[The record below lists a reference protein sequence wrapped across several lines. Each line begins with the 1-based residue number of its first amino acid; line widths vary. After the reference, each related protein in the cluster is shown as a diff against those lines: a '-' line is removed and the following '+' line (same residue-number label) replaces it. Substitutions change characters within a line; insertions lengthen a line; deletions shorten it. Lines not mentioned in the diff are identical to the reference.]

1 MAKETPK
8 DQKKEHAP
16 KEHKEHA
23 TKEQQKA
30 RNKEAAQKFHATEAP
45 KGAVAP
51 LPKGYAPRM
60 RELYTG
66 TVRPA
71 LMKDFNLSSPMAA
84 PKITKIVINIGV
96 SEAKENIQALD
107 LAKEDLTM
115 IAGQAPQMRR
125 AKKSISNFKLREGM
139 PIGVRVTLRG
149 IRMYEFFDR
158 FVTLSV
164 PRIRDFQG
172 VDPRFFDGRGNLN
185 IGLKEHH
192 IFPEVNME
200 KSPKAR
206 GMNITFVT
214 TAANDAEGKALLEHM
229 GMPFKK
235 PEVKK
240 PNVKA

>member
-8 DQKKEHAP
+8 DLKKEHAP
-16 KEHKEHA
+16 KDVKKEHA
-23 TKEQQKA
+23 TKEQHKA
-30 RNKEAAQKFHATEAP
+30 KNKEQGAKFHVAEVP
-45 KGAVAP
+45 KGPVAP
-51 LPKGYAPRM
+51 MPKGYKVRA
-60 RELYTG
+60 REAYIS

-71 LMKDFNLSSPMAA
+71 LMKELNLKSPMAA

-107 LAKEDLTM
+107 LAKDDLAA
-115 IAGQAPQMRR
+115 IAGQAPQIRK

-139 PIGVRVTLRG
+139 PIAVRVTLHG
-149 IRMYEFFDR
+149 ARMYEFFDR
-158 FVTLSV
+158 FVSLSV
-164 PRIRDFQG
+164 PRMRDFQG
-172 VDPRFFDGRGNLN
+172 FDPRLFDGHGNLN

-214 TAANDAEGKALLEHM
+214 SAANDKEGKALFELM
-229 GMPFKK
+229 GMAFKK
-235 PEVKK
+235 PEVQK
-240 PNVKA
+240 VQKA

>member
-1 MAKETPK
+1 MAKETPR
-8 DQKKEHAP
+8 ENS
-16 KEHKEHA
+16 
-23 TKEQQKA
+23 KEQQKA
-30 RNKEAAQKFHATEAP
+30 QKKEQHQKVHMTEAP

-51 LPKGYAPRM
+51 MPKGYKVRM
-60 RELYTG
+60 REMYHTA
-66 TVRPA
+66 VRPA
-71 LMKDFNLSSPMAA
+71 LMKDFSLSSPMAA
-84 PKITKIVINIGV
+84 PRMTKIVINIGV

-115 IAGQAPQMRR
+115 ITGQAPQIRR

-149 IRMYEFFDR
+149 VRMYEFFDR
-158 FVTLSV
+158 FVSLSV

-192 IFPEVNME
+192 VFPEVNME

-214 TAANDAEGKALLEHM
+214 TAGDDAKGKALMEHM

-240 PNVKA
+240 ANK

>member
-1 MAKETPK
+1 MAKDTPPK
-8 DQKKEHAP
+8 EGSKEQIKAAKKEQH
-16 KEHKEHA
+16 
-23 TKEQQKA
+23 
-30 RNKEAAQKFHATEAP
+30 KFHATEAP

-51 LPKGYAPRM
+51 MPKGYRPR
-60 RELYTG
+60 LADVYT
-66 TVRPA
+66 TKVQPA

-84 PKITKIVINIGV
+84 PKMVKIVINIGV

-115 IAGQAPQMRR
+115 ISGQAPQVRR

-149 IRMYEFFDR
+149 ARMFEFLDR
-158 FVTLSV
+158 FVSVSV

-214 TAANDAEGKALLEHM
+214 TAGDNAKGKALLEYL

-235 PEVKK
+235 PEVKQAPAK
-240 PNVKA
+240 

>member
-8 DQKKEHAP
+8 ENS
-16 KEHKEHA
+16 
-23 TKEQQKA
+23 KEQQKA
-30 RNKEAAQKFHATEAP
+30 AAHKKENLQQKLQLTEVP
-45 KGAVAP
+45 KGAVPP
-51 LPKGYAPRM
+51 LPKGYKVRM
-60 RELYTG
+60 SDLYLK

-71 LMKDFNLSSPMAA
+71 LMKDFELASPMAA

-96 SEAKENIQALD
+96 SEARENILALD
-107 LAKEDLTM
+107 LAKEDLM
-115 IAGQAPQMRR
+115 LISGQAPQVRK

-139 PIGVRVTLRG
+139 PIAVRVTLRG
-149 IRMYEFFDR
+149 IRMYEFLDR
-158 FVTLSV
+158 FVSLSV

-214 TAANDAEGKALLEHM
+214 TAGDDKKGKALLEYM

-240 PNVKA
+240 TPAK

>member
-8 DQKKEHAP
+8 ENTKDQAKVNKEQFKAQKKEQHQV
-16 KEHKEHA
+16 KL
-23 TKEQQKA
+23 QL
-30 RNKEAAQKFHATEAP
+30 TEIP
-45 KGAVAP
+45 KGPVAQ
-51 LPKGYAPRM
+51 LPKGYKVRM
-60 RELYTG
+60 IDLYRTS
-66 TVRPA
+66 VLPA
-71 LMKDFNLSSPMAA
+71 LMKDFDLPTPMAC
-84 PKITKIVINIGV
+84 PKMTKIVINIGV

-107 LAKEDLTM
+107 LAKEDLM
-115 IAGQAPQMRR
+115 LISGQNPQVRK

-139 PIGVRVTLRG
+139 PIAVRVTLRG

-158 FVTLSV
+158 FVSLSV
-164 PRIRDFQG
+164 PRMRDFQG
-172 VDPRFFDGRGNLN
+172 IDPRFFDGRGNLN

-214 TAANDAEGKALLEHM
+214 TAGDDKKGKALLEYM

-240 PNVKA
+240 TPAK

>member
-1 MAKETPK
+1 MAKEPAKEGTKEVQKTPK
-8 DQKKEHAP
+8 APKKEHV
-16 KEHKEHA
+16 H
-23 TKEQQKA
+23 QKV
-30 RNKEAAQKFHATEAP
+30 QVTEAQ
-45 KGAVAP
+45 KGAVTP
-51 LPKGYAPRM
+51 MPKGYKVRLADAY
-60 RELYTG
+60 REK
-66 TVRPA
+66 VQPA
-71 LMKDFNLSSPMAA
+71 LMKDFSLSSPMAC
-84 PKITKIVINIGV
+84 PKMTKIVINIGV

-107 LAKEDLTM
+107 LAKDDLM
-115 IAGQAPQMRR
+115 VISGQNPQVRR

-149 IRMYEFFDR
+149 ARMYEFLDR
-158 FVTLSV
+158 FVSLSV

-172 VDPRFFDGRGNLN
+172 FDPRFFDGRGNLN

-214 TAANDAEGKALLEHM
+214 TAGDDKKGKALLEYL

-235 PEVKK
+235 PEAKK
-240 PNVKA
+240 

>member
-1 MAKETPK
+1 MAKDTPK
-8 DQKKEHAP
+8 EPK
-16 KEHKEHA
+16 KEHKEHSA

-30 RNKEAAQKFHATEAP
+30 KSKEQHQKVQVTEAH
-45 KGAVAP
+45 KGAVIP
-51 LPKGYAPRM
+51 MPKGYKVRM
-60 RELYTG
+60 NEMYLN

-71 LMKDFNLSSPMAA
+71 LMKEFNLTSPMAA

-107 LAKEDLTM
+107 LAKEDLTV
-115 IAGQAPQMRR
+115 ISGQAPQVRR

-139 PIGVRVTLRG
+139 PIAVRVTLRG
-149 IRMYEFFDR
+149 SRMYEFFDR
-158 FVTLSV
+158 FVSVSV
-164 PRIRDFQG
+164 PRMRDFQG

-185 IGLKEHH
+185 LGLKEHH

-214 TAANDAEGKALLEHM
+214 TAGDNKKGQALLEYM

-235 PEVKK
+235 PAKPEVKH
-240 PNVKA
+240 

>member
-1 MAKETPK
+1 MAKDTPK

-16 KEHKEHA
+16 KDHA

-30 RNKEAAQKFHATEAP
+30 KSKEQHQKVQVTEAH
-45 KGAVAP
+45 KGPVIP
-51 LPKGYAPRM
+51 MPKGYKVRM
-60 RELYTG
+60 NEMYLN

-71 LMKDFNLSSPMAA
+71 LMKDFNLTSPMAA
-84 PKITKIVINIGV
+84 PKILKIVINIGV

-107 LAKEDLTM
+107 LAKEDLTV
-115 IAGQAPQMRR
+115 ISGQVPQVRR

-139 PIGVRVTLRG
+139 PIAVRVTLRG
-149 IRMYEFFDR
+149 TRMYEFFDR
-158 FVTLSV
+158 FVSLSV
-164 PRIRDFQG
+164 PRMRDFQG

-185 IGLKEHH
+185 MGLREHH

-214 TAANDAEGKALLEHM
+214 TAGNDAKGKALLEYM

-235 PEVKK
+235 PVKQEAK
-240 PNVKA
+240 H

>member
-8 DQKKEHAP
+8 ENTKEQHKAANKKEH
-16 KEHKEHA
+16 
-23 TKEQQKA
+23 Q
-30 RNKEAAQKFHATEAP
+30 AQKVQVTEAR
-45 KGAVAP
+45 KGPVAQ
-51 LPKGYAPRM
+51 LPKGYKVRM
-60 RELYTG
+60 SDLYRSK
-66 TVRPA
+66 VQPL
-71 LMKDFNLSSPMAA
+71 LMKDFDLTSPMAC
-84 PKITKIVINIGV
+84 PKMTKIVINIGV

-107 LAKEDLTM
+107 LAKEDLTV
-115 IAGQAPQMRR
+115 ISGQNPQVRK

-139 PIGVRVTLRG
+139 PIAVRVTLRG

-158 FVTLSV
+158 FVSISV

-172 VDPRFFDGRGNLN
+172 IDPRFFDGRGNLN

-214 TAANDAEGKALLEHM
+214 TAGDDKKGKALLEYM

-235 PEVKK
+235 PEVKQANK
-240 PNVKA
+240 

>member
-8 DQKKEHAP
+8 EQTKDQKAL
-16 KEHKEHA
+16 
-23 TKEQQKA
+23 KEQHKA
-30 RNKEAAQKFHATEAP
+30 ANKKEQHQAKLQLTEIP
-45 KGAVAP
+45 KGPVAP
-51 LPKGYAPRM
+51 MPKGYKVRM
-60 RELYTG
+60 RDLYREK
-66 TVRPA
+66 VQPA
-71 LMKDFNLSSPMAA
+71 LMKDFSFTSPMAC
-84 PKITKIVINIGV
+84 PKLTKIVINIGV

-107 LAKEDLTM
+107 LAKEDLM
-115 IAGQAPQMRR
+115 LISGQTPQVRR

-139 PIGVRVTLRG
+139 PIAVRVTLRG
-149 IRMYEFFDR
+149 IRMYEFLDR
-158 FVTLSV
+158 FVSLSV
-164 PRIRDFQG
+164 PRVRDFQG
-172 VDPRFFDGRGNLN
+172 FDPRFFDGRGNLN

-214 TAANDAEGKALLEHM
+214 TAGDDKKGKALMEYM

-240 PNVKA
+240 PAAK

>member
-1 MAKETPK
+1 MVK
-8 DQKKEHAP
+8 
-16 KEHKEHA
+16 
-23 TKEQQKA
+23 
-30 RNKEAAQKFHATEAP
+30 
-45 KGAVAP
+45 V
-51 LPKGYAPRM
+51 
-60 RELYTG
+60 
-66 TVRPA
+66 
-71 LMKDFNLSSPMAA
+71 
-84 PKITKIVINIGV
+84 VINIGV

-107 LAKEDLTM
+107 LAKEDLM
-115 IAGQAPQMRR
+115 LISGQAPQVRR

-149 IRMYEFFDR
+149 TRMYEFFDR
-158 FVTLSV
+158 FVSLSV

-172 VDPRFFDGRGNLN
+172 FDPRFFDGRGNLN

-214 TAANDAEGKALLEHM
+214 TAGDDKKGRDLLEYL

-235 PEVKK
+235 PEAKK
-240 PNVKA
+240 

>member
-1 MAKETPK
+1 MAKETPNK
-8 DQKKEHAP
+8 EVAKEQHKAANKKEHQ
-16 KEHKEHA
+16 
-23 TKEQQKA
+23 QQKVQLT
-30 RNKEAAQKFHATEAP
+30 EAQKGPVTP
-45 KGAVAP
+45 M
-51 LPKGYAPRM
+51 PKGYK
-60 RELYTG
+60 
-66 TVRPA
+66 VRLADAYRSKVQPA
-71 LMKDFNLSSPMAA
+71 LMKDFGLKSPMAC
-84 PKITKIVINIGV
+84 PKVTKIVINIGV

-107 LAKEDLTM
+107 LAKEDLTV
-115 IAGQAPQMRR
+115 ISGQNPQIRK

-149 IRMYEFFDR
+149 ARMYEFFDR
-158 FVTLSV
+158 FVSLSV

-172 VDPRFFDGRGNLN
+172 FDPRFFDGRGNLN

-214 TAANDAEGKALLEHM
+214 TAGDDKKGKALLEYL

-235 PEVKK
+235 PEAKK
-240 PNVKA
+240 PAAK

>member
-1 MAKETPK
+1 MAKDTPK

-23 TKEQQKA
+23 SKEQQKA
-30 RNKEAAQKFHATEAP
+30 KNKEASQKFHATEAP

-51 LPKGYAPRM
+51 MPKGYLPRM
-60 RELYTG
+60 RELYAN

-115 IAGQAPQMRR
+115 ITGQAPQLRR

-139 PIGVRVTLRG
+139 PIAVRVTLRG

-158 FVTLSV
+158 FVSVSV

-172 VDPRFFDGRGNLN
+172 VDPKYFDGRGNLN
-185 IGLKEHH
+185 MGLKEHH

-214 TAANDAEGKALLEHM
+214 TAGDDAKGQALLQYM

-240 PNVKA
+240 PNVKP

>member
-1 MAKETPK
+1 MAKDTP
-8 DQKKEHAP
+8 P
-16 KEHKEHA
+16 KEGS
-23 TKEQQKA
+23 KEQQKA
-30 RNKEAAQKFHATEAP
+30 HKKEQHQKVQVTEAP

-51 LPKGYAPRM
+51 LPKGYRPR
-60 RELYTG
+60 LADAYTS
-66 TVRPA
+66 TVQPA
-71 LMKDFNLSSPMAA
+71 LMKDFNLSSRMAT
-84 PKITKIVINIGV
+84 PKMVKIVINIGV

-115 IAGQAPQMRR
+115 ISGQAPQVRR

-149 IRMYEFFDR
+149 IRMYEFMDR
-158 FVTLSV
+158 FVSLSV

-214 TAANDAEGKALLEHM
+214 TAGDDKKGKALLEYL

-240 PNVKA
+240 AAVK

>member
-1 MAKETPK
+1 MAKDTPK
-8 DQKKEHAP
+8 EPKKEHAP
-16 KEHKEHA
+16 KEGHA
-23 TKEQQKA
+23 SKEQMKAKSKEQHQKV
-30 RNKEAAQKFHATEAP
+30 QATEAH
-45 KGAVAP
+45 KGAVIP
-51 LPKGYAPRM
+51 MPKGYKVRM
-60 RELYTG
+60 NDMYLN

-71 LMKDFNLSSPMAA
+71 LMKDFNLTSPMAA

-107 LAKEDLTM
+107 LAKEDLTV
-115 IAGQAPQMRR
+115 ISGQAPQIRR

-139 PIGVRVTLRG
+139 PIAVRVTLRG
-149 IRMYEFFDR
+149 ARMYEFFDR
-158 FVTLSV
+158 FVSVSV

-185 IGLKEHH
+185 MGLKEHH

-214 TAANDAEGKALLEHM
+214 TATDDKQGKALLEYM

-235 PEVKK
+235 PEVKQA
-240 PNVKA
+240 PKA